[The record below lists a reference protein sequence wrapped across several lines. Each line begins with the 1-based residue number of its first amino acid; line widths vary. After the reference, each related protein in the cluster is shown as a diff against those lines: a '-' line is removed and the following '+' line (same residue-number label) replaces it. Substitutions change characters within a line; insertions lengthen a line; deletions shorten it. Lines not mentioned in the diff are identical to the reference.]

1 MSVVKTA
8 QPRNRATAQPRN
20 SAGNPISTADT
31 FYCIGTASFHTPV
44 FSNRTVGFFLP
55 TSESSIHAVD
65 SFTGMADAASRT
77 VGSASQTADLVIGT
91 AGSSNRMAEA
101 SNRMGG

>member
-1 MSVVKTA
+1 MKPPTA
-8 QPRNRATAQPRN
+8 QHRQGA
-20 SAGNPISTADT
+20 
-31 FYCIGTASFHTPV
+31 
-44 FSNRTVGFFLP
+44 
-55 TSESSIHAVD
+55 
-65 SFTGMADAASRT
+65 TGMADAASRT